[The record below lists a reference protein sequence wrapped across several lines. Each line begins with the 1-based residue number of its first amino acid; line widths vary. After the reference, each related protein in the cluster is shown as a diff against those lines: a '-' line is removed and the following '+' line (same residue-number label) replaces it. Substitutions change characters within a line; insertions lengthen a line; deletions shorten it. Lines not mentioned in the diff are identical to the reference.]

1 MSKME
6 FTLDELLEKIKFIE
20 SVPDRTIR
28 VIEEEE
34 ECSACNGK
42 GYFEYETGVTDGIYK
57 EISKDICTECNGEGV
72 L

>member
-6 FTLDELLEKIKFIE
+6 FTMNELLEKIKFIE

-34 ECSACNGK
+34 E
-42 GYFEYETGVTDGIYK
+42 
-57 EISKDICTECNGEGV
+57 
-72 L
+72 